1 MKKAHLRR
9 FGKQFF
15 LFNIATILCTQRVE
29 ESEKHKLLKDK
40 FIFEELILEIET
52 NQPIG
57 FLRKK
62 NFFFDL
68 NEQSLE
74 EAKNALEKGEIANW
88 HIRVNSAS
96 ELLSENQPNT
106 QTV

>member
-9 FGKQFF
+9 FGKQSF
-15 LFNIATILCTQRVE
+15 LFSVATNLCTERVLE
-29 ESEKHKLLKDK
+29 PEKSKLLKDK
-40 FIFEELILEIET
+40 FNFGELILEIET

-57 FLRKK
+57 LLRKK

-68 NEQSLE
+68 NEENLK
-74 EAKNALEKGEIANW
+74 EAQNAFRNNEIANW

-96 ELLSENQPNT
+96 ELLSKNQPNV
-106 QTV
+106 QTT

>member
-68 NEQSLE
+68 NEHSLE
-74 EAKNALEKGEIANW
+74 EAQNAFRNNEIAGW
-88 HIRVNSAS
+88 YIRINSAS
-96 ELLSENQPNT
+96 EKLNT
-106 QTV
+106 KTA